1 MKKSLIVQPQIKNEY
16 FNRGEQKDKIRYLN
30 QLKSAT
36 PEYIT
41 KIRKRTYEFIKKTEE
56 EKDKYLDILSN
67 KVQESYN
74 KIKSGV
80 KIGSENMKYLIETTT
95 EAAKTLSYKSGDF
108 IKKKNNV

>member
-1 MKKSLIVQPQIKNEY
+1 MSFIKLLIIFLLICSGISFPSLFNISISFPNISLPNISWEY
-16 FNRGEQKDKIRYLN
+16 FGNYLN

-41 KIRKRTYEFIKKTEE
+41 KIQKRTYEFIKKTEE

-67 KVQESYN
+67 KIQESYN

-80 KIGSENMKYLIETTT
+80 KIGS
-95 EAAKTLSYKSGDF
+95 
-108 IKKKNNV
+108 